1 MTAQGEGQLR
11 LFAEPKPLRPEDEV
25 AQALAWHDGDP
36 IATIATLI
44 EDCAFLR
51 QELAAAEQLLS
62 KGFGRGWVPR
72 MERSVA
78 SAVRR

>member
-11 LFAEPKPLRPEDEV
+11 LFAEPAPLQPEDEV

-51 QELAAAEQLLS
+51 GELAAAEHLLS
-62 KGFGRGWVPR
+62 RGFGRGWVPR
-72 MERSVA
+72 MERSGA
-78 SAVRR
+78 TFAPR

>member
-11 LFAEPKPLRPEDEV
+11 LFAEPAPLQPEDEV

-36 IATIATLI
+36 LATIATLI

-51 QELAAAEQLLS
+51 GELAAAEHLLS

-72 MERSVA
+72 MERSGA
-78 SAVRR
+78 TFAPR

>member
-11 LFAEPKPLRPEDEV
+11 LFAEPAPLQPEDEV

-36 IATIATLI
+36 LATIATLI

-51 QELAAAEQLLS
+51 GELAAAEHLLS
-62 KGFGRGWVPR
+62 RGFGRGWVPR
-72 MERSVA
+72 MERSGA
-78 SAVRR
+78 TFAPR